1 MATTVEQRVRR
12 PVGKDDRN
20 LARLWAAVRA
30 FMQLGWK
37 QAISYPLAFIMNQ
50 LSTLLP
56 VVIFFFV
63 SRLIANPGRSFGSDY
78 FSSVMIGLIG
88 LKLLDTG
95 LRGFGMQVDI
105 AINRG
110 WLEMFLVEPVR
121 WRFLPIAISQWPIAQ
136 GLFSV
141 GTMLGLTLLLGAD
154 FTTTGIPAALLI
166 GLLGTLAGLAI
177 GTFSAAVKVLAKSGD
192 PVLYLYTLSA
202 QLFSGVYFS
211 VESLPSFLQPL
222 SFLLPHTYVIQGL
235 RRVLL
240 PDGAEL
246 PGLRTGSIIWT
257 LLIFS
262 VVGYP
267 LAIWTWGRALEYG
280 RKLGVLSGY

>member
-1 MATTVEQRVRR
+1 MSTTVEQRQEAGASR
-12 PVGKDDRN
+12 DDRN
-20 LARLWAAVRA
+20 LARLWAAITA

-63 SRLIANPGRSFGSDY
+63 SRLVDNPGRGFGADY

-141 GTMLGLTLLLGAD
+141 ATMLGLTLLLGAD
-154 FTTTGIPAALLI
+154 FTTDGIPAALLV
-166 GLLGTLAGLAI
+166 GMLGMLAGLAI

-211 VESLPSFLQPL
+211 VDSLPGFLRPL

-235 RRVLL
+235 RRVML
-240 PDGAEL
+240 PDGGEL
-246 PGLRTGSIIWT
+246 PGLNSRSVIWT

>member
-1 MATTVEQRVRR
+1 MSTAVEQRQEAGASR
-12 PVGKDDRN
+12 DDRN
-20 LARLWAAVRA
+20 LARLWAAITA

-37 QAISYPLAFIMNQ
+37 QAVSYPLAFIMNQ

-63 SRLIANPGRSFGSDY
+63 SRLVDNPGRGFGGDY

-141 GTMLGLTLLLGAD
+141 ATMLGLTLLLGAD
-154 FTTTGIPAALLI
+154 FTTDGIPAALLI
-166 GLLGTLAGLAI
+166 GGLGTLAGLAI
-177 GTFSAAVKVLAKSGD
+177 GTLSAAVKVLAKSGD

-211 VESLPSFLQPL
+211 VDSLPGFLRPL

-235 RRVLL
+235 RRVML
-240 PDGAEL
+240 PDGGKL
-246 PGLRTGSIIWT
+246 PGLSSGSVIWT

>member
-1 MATTVEQRVRR
+1 MATTVERR
-12 PVGKDDRN
+12 HRAHARRNDRS
-20 LARLWAAVRA
+20 LARLWAAVTA

-37 QAISYPLAFIMNQ
+37 QAISYPLAFVMNQ
-50 LSTLLP
+50 VSTLLP
-56 VVIFFFV
+56 VMIFFFV
-63 SRLIANPGRSFGSDY
+63 SRLVDNPGRAFGSDY

-88 LKLLDTG
+88 VKLLDTG

-141 GTMLGLTLLLGAD
+141 AMMTGLTLLLGAE
-154 FTTTGIPAALLI
+154 FTPAGIPAALLI
-166 GLLGTLAGLAI
+166 GLLGTVAGLAI
-177 GTFSAAVKVLAKSGD
+177 GTLSASVKVLAKSGD

-211 VESLPSFLQPL
+211 IDSLPAFLRPL
-222 SFLLPHTYVIQGL
+222 SLLLPHTYVIQGL

-246 PGLRTGSIIWT
+246 PGLSSQSITWT
-257 LLIFS
+257 LAVFA

-267 LAIWTWGRALEYG
+267 VAIWTWGRALEYG

>member
-1 MATTVEQRVRR
+1 MATTVEQRGKAR
-12 PVGKDDRN
+12 VGRDDRN
-20 LARLWAAVRA
+20 LARLWAAITA

-50 LSTLLP
+50 VSTLLP
-56 VVIFFFV
+56 VIIFFFV
-63 SRLIANPGRSFGSDY
+63 SRLVANPGQGFGGDY

-141 GTMLGLTLLLGAD
+141 ATMLGLTLLLGAD
-154 FTTTGIPAALLI
+154 FTSSGIPAALLI
-166 GLLGTLAGLAI
+166 GLLGTVAGLAI
-177 GTFSAAVKVLAKSGD
+177 GTLSAAVKVLAKSGD

-211 VESLPSFLQPL
+211 IDSLPGFLRPL

-235 RRVLL
+235 RRVML
-240 PDGAEL
+240 PDGESL
-246 PGLRTGSIIWT
+246 PGLSSGSIIWT
-257 LLIFS
+257 LAIFS
-262 VVGYP
+262 IVGYP

>member
-1 MATTVEQRVRR
+1 MATTVERSARTGTRR
-12 PVGKDDRN
+12 NDRH
-20 LARLWAAVRA
+20 LARLWAAVSA

-37 QAISYPLAFIMNQ
+37 QAVSYPLAFAMNQ

-63 SRLIANPGRSFGSDY
+63 SRLIADPGRGFGSDY
-78 FSSVMIGLIG
+78 FSSVMVGLIG

-136 GLFSV
+136 GMFSV
-141 GTMLGLTLLLGAD
+141 AVMLGLTILLGAD
-154 FTTTGIPAALLI
+154 FTASGIPASLLI
-166 GLLGTLAGLAI
+166 AVLGTVAGLAI

-192 PVLYLYTLSA
+192 PVLYLYTLAA

-211 VESLPSFLQPL
+211 VDSLPSFLQPL

-246 PGLRTGSIIWT
+246 PGLSSGTIIWT
-257 LLIFS
+257 LAIFA

>member
-1 MATTVEQRVRR
+1 MSTFVEQRQEAGASR
-12 PVGKDDRN
+12 DDRS
-20 LARLWAAVRA
+20 LARLWAAITA

-37 QAISYPLAFIMNQ
+37 QAISYPLAFFMSQ

-63 SRLIANPGRSFGSDY
+63 SRLVNNPGRGFGGDY

-141 GTMLGLTLLLGAD
+141 ATMLGLTLLLGAE
-154 FTTTGIPAALLI
+154 FTTDGIPPALLI
-166 GLLGTLAGLAI
+166 GVLGTVAGLAI
-177 GTFSAAVKVLAKSGD
+177 GTFSAAIKVLAKSGD

-211 VESLPSFLQPL
+211 VDSLPGFLRPL

-240 PDGAEL
+240 PDGGEL
-246 PGLRTGSIIWT
+246 PGLSSGSVIST
-257 LLIFS
+257 LLTFS
-262 VVGYP
+262 IVGYP